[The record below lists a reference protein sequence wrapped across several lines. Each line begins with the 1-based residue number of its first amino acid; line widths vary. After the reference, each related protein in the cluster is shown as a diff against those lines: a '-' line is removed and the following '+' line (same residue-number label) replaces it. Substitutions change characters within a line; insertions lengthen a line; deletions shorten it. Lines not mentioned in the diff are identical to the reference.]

1 MTDETHS
8 MRRNTAASPHEKTS
22 QDQLGLERLIFF
34 SDAVFAIAITLL
46 ALEMRIPGVENSL
59 TENELLQALLSIW
72 PKYLGYAIGFMTIGV
87 LWMSH
92 HRKFR
97 LIHRYDRIL
106 MWLNL
111 FFLMFVA
118 FLPFPTSIISE
129 YGNRTSTVFY
139 AIVVSMASIV
149 FVVLWWYASHNNRL
163 IDSDLDPRQR
173 RRETQISLFVLGVFV
188 FSIGLAFINAD
199 LAKFSWLLIAVTI
212 RR

>member
-8 MRRNTAASPHEKTS
+8 MRRNTADSSPEKTS

-46 ALEMRIPGVENSL
+46 ALEIRIPGAENSL
-59 TENELLQALLSIW
+59 NENELFQALLSIW

-87 LWMSH
+87 LWISH

-97 LIHRYDRIL
+97 LIQRYDRIL

-118 FLPFPTSIISE
+118 FIPFPTSIISE

-139 AIVVSMASIV
+139 AMVVCMASIASI
-149 FVVLWWYASHNNRL
+149 VLWWYASHNNRL
-163 IDSDLDPRQR
+163 IDSHLDPRQR
-173 RRETQISLFVLGVFV
+173 RRETQVSLFVLGVFV
-188 FSIGLAFINAD
+188 LSIGLAFINAD
-199 LAKFSWLLIAVTI
+199 LAKFSWLLIALTI